1 MYTEID
7 SLSNTCF
14 LGLSAQMVYSLFLLN
29 VKHLKHTIRIKLK
42 IDVLYDVFF
51 I

>member
-14 LGLSAQMVYSLFLLN
+14 LGLSVQMVSSLFLLH
-29 VKHLKHTIRIKLK
+29 VKHKKYTIRIKLK
-42 IDVLYDVFF
+42 IEVLYFF
-51 I
+51 LI